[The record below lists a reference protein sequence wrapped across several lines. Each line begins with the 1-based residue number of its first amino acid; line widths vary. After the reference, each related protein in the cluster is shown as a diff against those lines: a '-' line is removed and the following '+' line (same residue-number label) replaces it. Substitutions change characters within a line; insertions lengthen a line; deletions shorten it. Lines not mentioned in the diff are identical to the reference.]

1 MIRFGGDQF
10 IVLFDSQH
18 IDVINK
24 RMEKI
29 RHGIEAHF
37 SSQELYLSF
46 SYGIGILDE
55 GVKLALEIADKNM
68 YRQKKS
74 RKLAGR

>member
-1 MIRFGGDQF
+1 MSSL
-10 IVLFDSQH
+10 LFDSQY
-18 IDVINK
+18 IDFIDK

-29 RHGIEAHF
+29 RHNIEAHF

-46 SYGIGILDE
+46 SYGIGIVDE

-68 YRQKKS
+68 YRHKKS
-74 RKLAGR
+74 RKLAGC